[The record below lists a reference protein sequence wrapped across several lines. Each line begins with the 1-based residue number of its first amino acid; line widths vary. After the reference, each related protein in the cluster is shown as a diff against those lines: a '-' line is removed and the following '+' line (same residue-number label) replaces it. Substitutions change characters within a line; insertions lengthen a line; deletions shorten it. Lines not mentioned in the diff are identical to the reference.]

1 MRELFAPADQERL
14 AEHLKTG
21 TLTDEPQN
29 ADVFELLISDRT
41 SRWVEV
47 SSAVDEEG
55 AGDEVIVLLQDV
67 TPRVVAE
74 RRHRA
79 LEQELQSSRRLL
91 EGVVGG
97 TADAAFVKDRNG
109 RYLRIN
115 NAGAAAMGLHAEEVV
130 GRTDADLLPVDVAAR
145 IRQDDLAVMQTAQA
159 HSFEEMLDNVR
170 VFLATKSPY
179 YDHTGAVAGV
189 VGTARDITGRKRDEE
204 YALLLNRAGEV
215 LSSLDPE
222 AAVRGVADLAV
233 PDIADFCIVSL
244 LEPSG
249 RAAAAVIAHADP
261 DKLDQL
267 VSTLAP
273 HGGPEPVCNDVLSA
287 HRPQLLRKLSDAPG
301 TVLTDDPYSGCR
313 ELLRDL
319 GADSAI
325 ALPLP
330 GHRGGLGTL
339 ILARTRAHAAFDED
353 DLFFGVE
360 LARRAAVALEMPCC
374 TWSGRKSHTRFS
386 KACCPPHWPGFRARK
401 SRSASTQPDAAWK
414 SAATSTTPSKRPA
427 DTRSSSATY
436 AGRGLARPPSQRLR
450 ATPSAPSPCSKV
462 GRTRSSP
469 ASTKRCCAKASPAT
483 SAPPW

>member
-1 MRELFAPADQERL
+1 M
-14 AEHLKTG
+14 
-21 TLTDEPQN
+21 
-29 ADVFELLISDRT
+29 
-41 SRWVEV
+41 
-47 SSAVDEEG
+47 
-55 AGDEVIVLLQDV
+55 
-67 TPRVVAE
+67 
-74 RRHRA
+74 
-79 LEQELQSSRRLL
+79 
-91 EGVVGG
+91 GVP
-97 TADAAFVKDRNG
+97 
-109 RYLRIN
+109 
-115 NAGAAAMGLHAEEVV
+115 AEEVV

-301 TVLTDDPYSGCR
+301 PVLTDDPYSGCR

-374 TWSGRKSHTRFS
+374 TWSGRKSHTRFG
-386 KACCPPHWPGFRARK
+386 KACCPHTGQDSGRASRGPLPRSRTRRGSRRRLLRRLRNGRRIRARH
-401 SRSASTQPDAAWK
+401 RRRMREGAWRGRRHSACALHHPRRRHVRK
-414 SAATSTTPSKRPA
+414 SAGQDPHPPQRSVAAPKRVRRLLHRPGDARQTGSVRAYPAGGKRWTPAAAAAAPRRKRRRVRPTGHDAWRDPRRRPA
-427 DTRSSSATY
+427 GRRGAAA
-436 AGRGLARPPSQRLR
+436 AGAM
-450 ATPSAPSPCSKV
+450 
-462 GRTRSSP
+462 P
-469 ASTKRCCAKASPAT
+469 ASFIRTA
-483 SAPPW
+483 